1 MQTLH
6 YNLPLISQ
14 NQSMKEI
21 AVNES
26 FNRIDCLLNRAVIDI
41 VESLPENPF
50 EGSLYIQQD
59 NSLALFTNNKW
70 ESFTPSKNMI
80 FYVLSKKSFAVF
92 NEKWLFDKLA

>member
-1 MQTLH
+1 MQTLN

-26 FNRIDCLLNRAVIDI
+26 LNRIDCLLNRAVIDI
-41 VESLPENPF
+41 VEALPENTS

-70 ESFTPSKNMI
+70 EHFTPSKNMI

-92 NEKWLFDKLA
+92 DDKWLFSQ